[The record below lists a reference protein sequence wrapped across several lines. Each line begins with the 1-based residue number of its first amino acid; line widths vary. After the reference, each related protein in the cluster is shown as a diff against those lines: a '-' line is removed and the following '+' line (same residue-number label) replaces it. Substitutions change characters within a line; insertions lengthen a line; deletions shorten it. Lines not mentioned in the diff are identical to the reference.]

1 MRVRGHTRALATA
14 SAVCIAMA
22 ALPAAAA
29 QAAAYPGD
37 AYVAYL
43 GGPLHT
49 SANLTATAITP
60 ANAAALTQAWTVPG
74 VFVATP
80 AVANGMVY
88 AGSNN
93 GTLYALNEGTGKVVW
108 KRFLGKV
115 TKTTCGS
122 RGITSTSTVA
132 TDPQTGELRVYDA
145 GGNGYLF
152 ALSAATGAVRW
163 KSAVAVASTTV
174 NDYYQWSSP
183 TVAGGKVYIGI
194 SSQCDTPLVRGGIK
208 AFDQS
213 TGALLAT
220 HYTVPAGAIGGSVWS
235 SAAVTAN
242 SVFITTGNGPP
253 KSANPGE
260 SQSIIRLDPATL
272 ARTDIW
278 TVPSSAQ
285 ISDGDFGGSPIL
297 FTATIGGAKVSMIGA
312 CNKNGEYYALRSAA
326 LSAGPVWTDQ
336 IGDRWQPSTDRQCL
350 AAGILDRTSL
360 SLYLA
365 SNQNTTLAISGSVM
379 QVDPATGAVI
389 WRTPLPAAIEGT
401 PSLNGSGVIAAASYD
416 ATTSANAAWLIDASD
431 GTILRTFQTNALDFA
446 QPVFAGRYL
455 FLANLKGLTAYQA
468 P

>member
-1 MRVRGHTRALATA
+1 MAVQPISAAEAT
-14 SAVCIAMA
+14 V
-22 ALPAAAA
+22 
-29 QAAAYPGD
+29 YPGNSY
-37 AYVAYL
+37 AAYL
-43 GGPLHT
+43 GGPLHRSTNLAAT
-49 SANLTATAITP
+49 SITP
-60 ANAAALTQAWTVPG
+60 ANAASLTQAWTVPG

-93 GTLYALNEGTGKVVW
+93 GTLYALNETTGKVIW
-108 KRFLGKV
+108 KQFLGKV
-115 TKTTCGS
+115 TKTTCGT
-122 RGITSTSTVA
+122 RGITSSATVA
-132 TDPQTGELRVYDA
+132 TDPKTGELRVYDA

-194 SSQCDTPLVRGGIK
+194 ASQCDSPLVRGGVK
-208 AFDQS
+208 EFDQS

-235 SAAVTAN
+235 SAAVN
-242 SVFITTGNGPP
+242 SQSVFITTGNGAP
-253 KSANPGE
+253 SANPGE
-260 SQSIIRLDPATL
+260 SQSIIRLDAATL
-272 ARTDIW
+272 ARTAIW
-278 TVPSSAQ
+278 TVPSGQQ
-285 ISDGDFGGSPIL
+285 ISDGDFGGSPML
-297 FTATIGGAKVSMIGA
+297 FTATIGGAKVPMIGA
-312 CNKNGEYYALRSAA
+312 CNKNGQYYALKTAA

-336 IGDRWQPSTDRQCL
+336 IGDKWQPATDRQCL
-350 AAGILDRTSL
+350 AAGTFDGT

-365 SNQNTTLAISGSVM
+365 SNQNTPLAISGSVM
-379 QVDPATGAVI
+379 QVDPATGGVI

-416 ATTSANAAWLIDASD
+416 ATTSANAAWLIDASN
-431 GTILRTFQTNALDFA
+431 GAILRTFQTNVLDFA

-455 FLANLKGLTAYQA
+455 FLANLSGLTAYQV